1 MSTHQPP
8 NNQTTT
14 DARGFDHEAWPLPE
28 VRSMM
33 IDNFAR
39 SWTQHWMAVITLFV
53 TAMFCILFATW
64 LVTPTWEGS
73 AKLVLYPQ
81 GIPDITGTGATSTS
95 SENLTPQMM
104 VKNIVETVNSREFL
118 AEVAKATDLA
128 EYFRQRS
135 ETKPS
140 LRTRVKKSISNI
152 VKLKFLRG
160 RTKPDYEAMA
170 MEELES
176 NWVSLAP
183 MEGSSTVPLLIY
195 GDTPEKTIEVGNAV
209 LDEIQA
215 DMNRQFKSKIEQELA
230 RLIPLREAVYTQV
243 SLLDEQI
250 KAERD
255 RMGILSGQAYA
266 DALVGGI
273 ADLRIKSDSLGI
285 EVAGLRAKIEE
296 YFSELEN
303 EPEFKEY
310 IRSGTKRRDITN
322 DSTYQRLD
330 SELARLRGEL
340 ESLLVTHEPTSR
352 PVREQQAQIQSM
364 EANIESL
371 RIELSE
377 SESVDTSE
385 TTTPVL
391 SPVRTEI
398 MTRWIDAK
406 ARLKELSVQR
416 VEQASAIAKLQEEQR
431 RVIASDATLKNL
443 QRQYEVE
450 LTQMSKID
458 GQIRQFE
465 LQRSDSNLFKG
476 FVQRYNCTVRNEKK
490 ADFPSML
497 LAGVLALAISSFM
510 ALVLPIAYD
519 YLNQT
524 LLGTR
529 QAASI
534 PGVRVV
540 AIVPRMSRRK
550 MFTAAEA

>member
-1 MSTHQPP
+1 
-8 NNQTTT
+8 
-14 DARGFDHEAWPLPE
+14 
-28 VRSMM
+28 MM

-39 SWTQHWMAVITLFV
+39 SWTQHWMAVIALFV
-53 TAMFCILFATW
+53 TTMFLILFATW

-81 GIPDITGTGATSTS
+81 GIPDITGTGGTSTS

-104 VKNIVETVNSREFL
+104 VKNIVETVNSRVFL
-118 AEVAKATDLA
+118 KKVAEATDLA
-128 EYFRQRS
+128 EYFRMRS
-135 ETKPS
+135 EEKPG
-140 LRTRVKKSISNI
+140 LRLRVKKSISNI

-160 RTKPDYEAMA
+160 RVKPDYESMA

-209 LDEIQA
+209 LDQIQA
-215 DMNRQFKSKIEQELA
+215 DMNEQFKRKIEQELA
-230 RLIPLREAVYTQV
+230 RLVPQRESVATAVAV
-243 SLLDEQI
+243 LDEQI

-266 DALVGGI
+266 DALVQGI
-273 ADLRIKSDSLGI
+273 ADLKIQSDTLGI
-285 EVAGLRAKIEE
+285 EAAGLRVKIAA
-296 YFSELEN
+296 YLAELEN

-322 DSTYQRLD
+322 DATYQRLD
-330 SELARLRGEL
+330 SELARHRSEL

-352 PVREQQAQIQSM
+352 IVREKKAQIQSL
-364 EANIESL
+364 EANIENL

-377 SESVDTSE
+377 SESIDTSE
-385 TTTPVL
+385 VMTPVL

-398 MTRWIDAK
+398 MTRWIEAG
-406 ARLKELSVQR
+406 ARLKEIEVQNAER
-416 VEQASAIAKLQEEQR
+416 AGAIANLQEEQR
-431 RVIASDATLKNL
+431 RVIASDAALKNL
-443 QRQYEVE
+443 QREYDVE
-450 LTQMSKID
+450 LSQLSKIEA
-458 GQIRQFE
+458 QIRQFE
-465 LQRSDSNLFKG
+465 LQKSDPNLFKG
-476 FVQRYNCTVRNEKK
+476 FVQRYDCSVRNDKK

-497 LAGVLALAISSFM
+497 LAGVLALAISTFM
-510 ALVLPIAYD
+510 ALVLPIAFD

-529 QAASI
+529 QAAAI

-540 AIVPRMSRRK
+540 AIVPRMGRRK